1 MNKLT
6 ESALREIMSK
16 NYPVV
21 KSSNILLLIPL
32 FCTAEEAAAMHLQAY
47 PAPCC
52 ITTTP
57 FKSQTS
63 DAVSLSHSLALQV
76 SYDIRTYWQLRWMK
90 RKKKKPLTTGME
102 KDFQLS
108 LQLLDQT
115 TIYTEYM
122 LATSLDPCII

>member
-1 MNKLT
+1 
-6 ESALREIMSK
+6 MSK

-63 DAVSLSHSLALQV
+63 DVVSLSHSLALQV

-90 RKKKKPLTTGME
+90 RKKKSLSQQVWKRTSNLVCSFLIKRQFTQSTCWLHHLTHV
-102 KDFQLS
+102 
-108 LQLLDQT
+108 
-115 TIYTEYM
+115 
-122 LATSLDPCII
+122 